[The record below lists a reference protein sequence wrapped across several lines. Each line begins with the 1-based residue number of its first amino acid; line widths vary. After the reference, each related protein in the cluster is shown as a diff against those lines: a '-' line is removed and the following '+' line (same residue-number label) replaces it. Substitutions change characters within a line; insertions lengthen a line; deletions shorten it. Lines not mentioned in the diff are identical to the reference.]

1 MKKIRIGQSN
11 CACENQN
18 KNKTHPERCD
28 VKRLEELALVGG
40 SVSVHGH
47 GDVGLLVVLV
57 GEGEAGTDRGLGA
70 CGCIG
75 RWWCQRRCGIWL
87 FGKATFGVCLRL
99 LAKNIFWGVCWEGG
113 EAALG
118 GVGTYRRCRCL
129 RRNARPA
136 CTCACSRPCPCSR
149 RRRAPSAPPSPPAA
163 SRPFPDA
170 CNDRGRM

>member
-1 MKKIRIGQSN
+1 MNKTRIGQYN

-18 KNKTHPERCD
+18 KNKTHPERGD
-28 VKRLEELALVGG
+28 VKRFEELSLVGG

-57 GEGEAGTDRGLGA
+57 GEGEARADRGLGA

-75 RWWCQRRCGIWL
+75 RLRGQRRCE
-87 FGKATFGVCLRL
+87 FGCLESDAWGLRL
-99 LAKNIFWGVCWEGG
+99 LAKISFGG
-113 EAALG
+113 FVGREARGPLG
-118 GVGTYRRCRCL
+118 GFGTYRRCRCL

-170 CNDRGRM
+170 CNDRGRT